1 MDSKY
6 LLHIFDYITP
16 NSVAILQN
24 LDDNTSDDIFIYFD
38 ENNIDYNIIDIG
50 DFFEYNAESVESNNM
65 SFDLL
70 QSYDVVLI
78 NGYKNWSFVR
88 EYIVKLGD
96 NLPFTILV
104 DFKDYY
110 NKELYKLNTLN
121 IIGEAINDVQ
131 EKILFYSFDI
141 SYNISIISIN
151 NARNYDILKDYQKN
165 NIMYGFINF
174 NSSYSED
181 TYDRKEISHVND
193 YDYLYNDNFLEDD
206 SKEDVLVNDLK
217 IKNYN
222 FYHMNKSLKE
232 DVSILSDTNKMF
244 LSDISELR
252 SEVSDL
258 KKDNDNYAEQLSD
271 KVNQLNNLHNEVDKQ
286 NSELLEMKQK
296 ISSLEKDKERVLS
309 SRSWKLTSP
318 LRKLSKMFSK
328 E

>member
-6 LLHIFDYITP
+6 LLNIFDYIAP

-24 LDDNTSDDIFIYFD
+24 LDDNVSNDVYIYFE
-38 ENNIDYNIIDIG
+38 ENNVDYNIMDMSS
-50 DFFEYNAESVESNNM
+50 FFEYGAGSVESNSM
-65 SFDLL
+65 SLDLF

-88 EYIVKLGD
+88 EYFVKLGD
-96 NLPFTILV
+96 NFPFTILV

-121 IIGEAINDVQ
+121 IIGEAINNVQ

-151 NARNYDILKDYQKN
+151 NSRNYDILMNYQKN
-165 NIMYGFINF
+165 NIIYGFINSS
-174 NSSYSED
+174 SSYAED
-181 TYDRKEISHVND
+181 NSDRKEIFYVND
-193 YDYLYNDNFLEDD
+193 YDYLYNDSFLEDD
-206 SKEDVLVNDLK
+206 SKEDVLINDLK

-222 FYHMNKSLKE
+222 FYHMNKSLKD
-232 DVSILSDTNKMF
+232 DVDILSDTNKMF
-244 LSDISELR
+244 LRDISELR
-252 SEVSDL
+252 GEVANL
-258 KKDNDNYAEQLSD
+258 KKYNDNYVEQLSD
-271 KVNQLNNLHNEVDKQ
+271 KDNQLNNLHNEVDKQ

-296 ISSLEKDKERVLS
+296 ISSLEKDKTRLLS